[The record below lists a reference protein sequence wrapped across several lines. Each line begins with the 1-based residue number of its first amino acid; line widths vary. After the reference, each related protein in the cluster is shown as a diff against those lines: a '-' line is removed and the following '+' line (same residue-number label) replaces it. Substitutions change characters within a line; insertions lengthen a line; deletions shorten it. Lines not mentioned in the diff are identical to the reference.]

1 MKSAFYQRIKVAFP
15 SGSRQKRD
23 YSHLFLAWSGYLLP
37 GVLLVL
43 VILWI
48 KSLAIDVDRHNQYLA
63 HLRQIQTLD
72 ARINQNVLQVRD
84 GLLNNYDPIVND
96 LAQLQQLQTNLQQM
110 PSFIDEQSYQE
121 LDRLL
126 QKHIHI
132 WQQKEES
139 ILRFQS
145 QNAVLINSLTYFP
158 IAINDVVT
166 KDTTDPAL
174 ANRLNTLLRDIL
186 LFNLSTDNT
195 LVSQIGSEISQI
207 LADFTAKTEGTAIK
221 IALAHARI
229 ILDRRALVNNSI
241 VIVMALPTAQS
252 SENIAQAYNRRYQ
265 QAIDRTNNYRL
276 GFYLLSIILLAG
288 IATWILLKIRLYAAA
303 TQQAEE
309 KFVSAFRS
317 GPNLFSITTLPD
329 SRFIEV
335 NDRFCSETGYT
346 REEVIGC
353 TALELNFYQNSV
365 DRARIFQLLQEQGSV
380 RHQEVSL
387 RTKTG
392 EAKTALLSAELF
404 NLNGQTAC
412 LWVTEDISDRKEAE
426 AALQQAKLAAEVA
439 NRTKSQFLANMSHEL
454 RTLNHLTR
462 GWLPNSG

>member
-1 MKSAFYQRIKVAFP
+1 MKSAFYQRIRVAFS

-23 YSHLFLAWSGYLLP
+23 YSRMFLAWSGYLLP

-43 VILWI
+43 VILWV
-48 KSLAIDVDRHNQYLA
+48 KSLTIDVDRHNQYLA

-96 LAQLQQLQTNLQQM
+96 LARLKQLQTNLQQM

-126 QKHIHI
+126 QKHIYI

-186 LFNLSTDNT
+186 LFNLSTNNT

-221 IALAHARI
+221 MVLAHARI
-229 ILDRRALVNNSI
+229 VLDRRALVNNSI
-241 VIVMALPTAQS
+241 AIVMESPTAQS
-252 SENIAQAYNRRYQ
+252 SESLAQAYNRRYQ
-265 QAIDRTNNYRL
+265 QAIELIIIGL
-276 GFYLLSIILLAG
+276 GFTCCRLSCWPVLPLGSCSKLDSMPQLLSKPKRNLCRPFALVPTYFLLPPFP
-288 IATWILLKIRLYAAA
+288 IAAL
-303 TQQAEE
+303 
-309 KFVSAFRS
+309 SRS
-317 GPNLFSITTLPD
+317 MT
-329 SRFIEV
+329 
-335 NDRFCSETGYT
+335 
-346 REEVIGC
+346 
-353 TALELNFYQNSV
+353 
-365 DRARIFQLLQEQGSV
+365 GSV
-380 RHQEVSL
+380 ARLVIP
-387 RTKTG
+387 
-392 EAKTALLSAELF
+392 AK
-404 NLNGQTAC
+404 
-412 LWVTEDISDRKEAE
+412 K
-426 AALQQAKLAAEVA
+426 
-439 NRTKSQFLANMSHEL
+439 
-454 RTLNHLTR
+454 
-462 GWLPNSG
+462 